1 MVDDGKPDAGEDLGA
16 FARLLYR
23 ERRTRD
29 SFLSEGLFGEPA
41 WDILL
46 DLFASQAEGKTVQVS
61 SACIAAAVPASTAL
75 RYIAEME
82 RRGLIKRAPSTQD
95 RRSYHLTL
103 TDEGRGHMEAL
114 LKRLCTSHRSG
125 TSMGWRGGT

>member
-1 MVDDGKPDAGEDLGA
+1 MVVDRKAEAGDDLGA

-23 ERRTRD
+23 ERRARD

-46 DLFASQAEGKTVQVS
+46 DLFACQAEGRTVRIS

-82 RRGLIKRAPSTQD
+82 RRGLIRRTRSDRD
-95 RRSYHLTL
+95 RRSQHVTL
-103 TDEGRGHMEAL
+103 TDEGHAHMQAL
-114 LKRLCTSHRSG
+114 LKRLCSASSR
-125 TSMGWRGGT
+125 